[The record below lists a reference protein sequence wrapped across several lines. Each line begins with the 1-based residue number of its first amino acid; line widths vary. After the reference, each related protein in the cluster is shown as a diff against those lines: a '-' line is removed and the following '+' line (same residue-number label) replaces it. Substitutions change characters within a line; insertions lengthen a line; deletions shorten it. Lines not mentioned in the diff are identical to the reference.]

1 MGKTKIIGLTGGIG
15 SGKSSVLQLFK
26 NRGVS
31 VYIADI
37 EAKILMQTDSRIIKK
52 IKSIFGEKAYN
63 QGQLN
68 RSYLAE
74 EIFNDQNKLK
84 QINEIVH
91 PVVQN
96 HFKKY
101 LDEIDE
107 PMVIYENAILFENGF
122 DKLCD
127 YILTIV
133 APTELKIQRVM
144 RRDGCTEKQVTERM
158 NNQWSDEKKI
168 AHSHFVIENIDWK
181 TTEKE
186 VDRIYNVLIAEIQK
200 DTLKNIN
207 LDFDEF

>member
-1 MGKTKIIGLTGGIG
+1 MI
-15 SGKSSVLQLFK
+15 
-26 NRGVS
+26 
-31 VYIADI
+31 
-37 EAKILMQTDSRIIKK
+37 
-52 IKSIFGEKAYN
+52 
-63 QGQLN
+63 
-68 RSYLAE
+68 
-74 EIFNDQNKLK
+74 
-84 QINEIVH
+84 
-91 PVVQN
+91 
-96 HFKKY
+96 
-101 LDEIDE
+101 
-107 PMVIYENAILFENGF
+107 IYENAILFENGF

-133 APTELKIQRVM
+133 APTELKIQRVI

>member
-26 NRGVS
+26 NRGIS
-31 VYIADI
+31 VYVADI
-37 EAKILMQTDSRIIKK
+37 EAKILMQTDKKIIKK
-52 IKSIFGEKAYN
+52 IKSVFGEKAYN
-63 QGQLN
+63 HGQLN

-74 EIFNDQNKLK
+74 EIFNDQYKLN

-101 LDEIDE
+101 LDEMDE
-107 PMVIYENAILFENGF
+107 PMIIYENAILFENGF

-127 YILTIV
+127 YIITV
-133 APTELKIQRVM
+133 VSPTDLKIQRVM
-144 RRDGCTEKQVTERM
+144 RRDGCTEKQVLERM
-158 NNQWSDEKKI
+158 NNQWPDEKKI
-168 AHSHFVIENIDWK
+168 AQSHFVIENIDWK

-200 DTLKNIN
+200 DTLNNIN
-207 LDFDEF
+207 STFDEF

>member
-26 NRGVS
+26 NRGIS
-31 VYIADI
+31 VYVADI
-37 EAKILMQTDSRIIKK
+37 EAKILMQTDKKIINK
-52 IKSIFGEKAYN
+52 IKSVFGEKAYN
-63 QGQLN
+63 HGQLN

-74 EIFNDQNKLK
+74 EIFNDQHKLN

-107 PMVIYENAILFENGF
+107 PMIIYENAILFENGF

-127 YILTIV
+127 YIITV
-133 APTELKIQRVM
+133 VSPTDLKIQRVM
-144 RRDGCTEKQVTERM
+144 RRDGCTEKQVLERM
-158 NNQWSDEKKI
+158 NNQWPDEKKI
-168 AHSHFVIENIDWK
+168 AQSHFVIENIDWE

-200 DTLKNIN
+200 DTLTNIN
-207 LDFDEF
+207 STFDEF